1 MRLRFIVTQEKK
13 WIYANKNV
21 HPPRTLATT
30 FLKTLVE
37 ENPYI
42 IFVYGPHTICNNAW
56 GQVSGSMNVDSIN
69 MNKKFNNK
77 HR

>member
-1 MRLRFIVTQEKK
+1 MIMRLRFIVTQEKK

-42 IFVYGPHTICNNAW
+42 IFVYGPHTICNNA
-56 GQVSGSMNVDSIN
+56 
-69 MNKKFNNK
+69 
-77 HR
+77 